1 MNKGLLKSSRFFAG
15 FFIGVISLV
24 FFSATASHAA
34 PTLDGITIQC
44 NGDDSLNQTLNG
56 GTIRFVLEMSHE
68 ILSVDKTGG
77 TPYILLS
84 RIKNLSTG
92 SDSSVDE
99 FRAYYAGAAQGG
111 NELYFEYPIRAG
123 DFSAGVDVRGSLE
136 LNGGVINTDG
146 GPVPSTIDLADAS
159 PYTEGDY
166 RIQVSTFYI
175 GSVGT
180 KEVEVDSAKAMVG
193 ATYYA
198 TIHTGG
204 LTTSDVPFDI
214 SVDYDGYEDIDF
226 AVENQYG
233 VGGTVNSLYGDTVST
248 YLSMPGG
255 VMRLAITPKNVLYDE
270 EIKIRIRPAGVGG
283 DTSGDMFVVYP
294 NGIKED
300 KAYIERIYVDSSADN
315 RIYSCGEIIQINVD
329 FCKTISSVSGI
340 PLLYL
345 NVNNKNNNPNYSNN
359 NQLRNYAV
367 YNPAGS
373 SGNTV
378 TFDYMVKAGDYIDDL
393 DAIDMDF
400 NTSSGKFEFSGGSQF
415 NWNVPQGD
423 EPEGLA

>member
-111 NELYFEYPIRAG
+111 HELYFEYPIRAG

-146 GPVPSTIDLADAS
+146 GPVPSTIDPGRRQPLHRGRLPHPGFDLLHWKRRH
-159 PYTEGDY
+159 EG
-166 RIQVSTFYI
+166 S
-175 GSVGT
+175 
-180 KEVEVDSAKAMVG
+180 
-193 ATYYA
+193 
-198 TIHTGG
+198 
-204 LTTSDVPFDI
+204 
-214 SVDYDGYEDIDF
+214 
-226 AVENQYG
+226 
-233 VGGTVNSLYGDTVST
+233 
-248 YLSMPGG
+248 
-255 VMRLAITPKNVLYDE
+255 
-270 EIKIRIRPAGVGG
+270 
-283 DTSGDMFVVYP
+283 
-294 NGIKED
+294 
-300 KAYIERIYVDSSADN
+300 
-315 RIYSCGEIIQINVD
+315 
-329 FCKTISSVSGI
+329 
-340 PLLYL
+340 
-345 NVNNKNNNPNYSNN
+345 
-359 NQLRNYAV
+359 
-367 YNPAGS
+367 
-373 SGNTV
+373 
-378 TFDYMVKAGDYIDDL
+378 
-393 DAIDMDF
+393 
-400 NTSSGKFEFSGGSQF
+400 
-415 NWNVPQGD
+415 
-423 EPEGLA
+423 